1 MIDTLVKRY
10 RALLARQKPERPE
23 GDPSLNR
30 TYVQLYQAQ
39 REHYF
44 IDVQVDGDD
53 VVYQSMILDLDPE
66 EKTILIDELF
76 PTGFEGLP
84 GQRVEICIRQ
94 PKGRKVR
101 FDSQILEQHVHDDA
115 PVFVLAMPE
124 EGLYADQRR
133 KAYRLAVGSGIQI
146 KPHFV
151 GPDQQNYLARLRNL
165 SSTGLGL
172 EVEVDDTRQFNFNDR
187 LKHVEFDFA
196 GVTFDC
202 DMTVRNISAADEA
215 QKKVLIGAEFVDL
228 PALEQRVLE
237 KSIMRIQRDRIRLAG
252 DMENQMAMS

>member
-1 MIDTLVKRY
+1 MISNLFERYKTL
-10 RALLARQKPERPE
+10 LGRQKAERPE
-23 GDPSLNR
+23 GDSALNR
-30 TYVQLYQAQ
+30 IYVQLYQAQ

-53 VVYQSMILDLDPE
+53 VTYQSMILSLDPE
-66 EKTILIDELF
+66 EKTVLIDELF

-101 FDSQILEQHVHDDA
+101 FTTDIIEQHIHDEA

-133 KAYRLAVGSGIQI
+133 KAYRLAVGGGIQI
-146 KPHFV
+146 KPQFV
-151 GPDQQNYLARLRNL
+151 GPDQQNYFAKLCNL

-172 EVEVDDTRQFNFNDR
+172 EVEVEDPRQFNFNDR
-187 LKHVEFDFA
+187 LKHVAFDFA
-196 GVTFDC
+196 GVTIDC
-202 DMTVRNISAADEA
+202 DMTVRN
-215 QKKVLIGAEFVDL
+215 VLAPEEEQNKIMIGAEFVDL
-228 PALEQRVLE
+228 PALERRVLE

-252 DMENQMAMS
+252 NMESQIALA

>member
-1 MIDTLVKRY
+1 MIGTLLERY
-10 RALLARQKPERPE
+10 KALLSRKTERPG
-23 GDPSLNR
+23 GDASLNR
-30 TYVQLYQAQ
+30 TYLQLYQAQ

-53 VVYQSMILDLDPE
+53 VIYQSMILNLDPE
-66 EKTILIDELF
+66 EKTVLIDELF
-76 PTGFEGLP
+76 PPGFEGLP

-101 FDSQILEQHVHDDA
+101 FDSEIIEQHLHDGA
-115 PVFVLAMPE
+115 PVFVLAMPQ
-124 EGLYADQRR
+124 EGLYTDQRR
-133 KAYRLAVGSGIQI
+133 KAFRLSVGSGIQI

-151 GPDQQNYLARLRNL
+151 GPDQQSYLARLRNL

-172 EVEVDDTRQFNFNDR
+172 EVEVNDPRQFNFNDR
-187 LKHVEFDFA
+187 LKHVEFDFG

-202 DMTVRNISAADEA
+202 DMTVRNVSAEEA
-215 QKKVLIGAEFVDL
+215 QQNKVLLGAEFIDL
-228 PALEQRVLE
+228 PALERRVLE

-252 DMENQMAMS
+252 DVENQMAMA